1 MKDQVKPTTEDVLAD
16 ILKLEQNQAD
26 IDALIECRT
35 AYSLSERIL
44 HQGIDTAN
52 DLDLLAVML
61 VKLGQLES
69 AKEVSA
75 IATQARNTAQFTLPG
90 VCRKVSDA
98 INKKAARLHPDLP
111 SSKARVQVPTD

>member
-35 AYSLSERIL
+35 AYGLTERIL
-44 HQGIDTAN
+44 HQGLDIAN
-52 DLDLLAVML
+52 DLDLVAVML
-61 VKLGQLES
+61 VKLGQLDS

-75 IATQARNTAQFTLPG
+75 IATQARNTAQFALPG
-90 VCRKVSDA
+90 VCRKVGDA

-111 SSKARVQVPTD
+111 TSKAKQGTPVL